1 MKNLLLFDV
10 DNTLTI
16 SRGSITPDMAEC
28 LRECSKRYDLGC
40 VSGSDLV
47 KMREQLGST
56 INFVNWKF
64 TENGLVTYFE
74 SQPTP
79 YSSMSF
85 IEHIGEQKYQKLIN
99 TILFL
104 LSELVLPIKRG
115 TFIEL
120 RTGLLNICPIG
131 RSCSQKER
139 EDFFEYDK
147 THNVRKNLCSVLS
160 AEFPELKFSIGGQ
173 ISIDVFPKDWNK
185 TYCLQFITNQYDKIY
200 FFGDNIKEG
209 GNDYE
214 IGTHPRVISNNV
226 SCWQDTLKLL
236 KEM

>member
-1 MKNLLLFDV
+1 MRNLLLFDV

-16 SRGSITPDMAEC
+16 SRGSITNDMSEC
-28 LRECSKRYDLGC
+28 LKDCSKRYDIGC

-47 KMREQLGST
+47 KMREQLGNT

-74 SQPTP
+74 SQPIP
-79 YSSMSF
+79 YSSTSF
-85 IEHIGEQKYQKLIN
+85 IEYIGEQKYQKLVN

-104 LSELVLPIKRG
+104 LSELVLPVKRG

-120 RTGLLNICPIG
+120 RTGLLNVCPIG

-147 THNVRKNLCSVLS
+147 VHNIRKNLCNVLS
-160 AEFPELKFSIGGQ
+160 AEFPDLKFSIGGQ

-214 IGTHPRVISNNV
+214 IGIHPRVISNKV